1 MHGIHDDYAVF
12 GSEKPAWHNIGIV
25 PEAKDEHGNARPL
38 TLKEINEHMPNGIAT
53 VTKEPIWIS
62 AGAGHPEQPVS
73 GMIEDY
79 DGPVLVETPAP
90 GYVEV
95 PGQYCT
101 VATWRDE
108 SRTSL
113 HAGMSDKYEVF
124 QDRAVLEDIPRQLVE
139 EGEAAFESVFYL
151 HGGKKF
157 VALLKLAGNVTINDG
172 SLMQPYL
179 MVMNSHDASSK
190 LTIKLVTVR
199 VVCANTLAVGLSEQ
213 GAEMRIRHSRQ
224 IHARAQAATEALGL
238 ARKSLDLQV
247 TEANRMVEHTVNI
260 NQENAYYSE
269 VFGFKW
275 GADKEDI
282 TPHQNKIRREIES
295 ARRWEE
301 YRKLRNP
308 EHGGADYATV
318 WGMLNSVTR
327 YADHHKTVRSMG
339 ATQEEAKVKANLLG
353 TGNAL
358 KQRAWNSASK
368 IVRPSVTLSM

>member
-1 MHGIHDDYAVF
+1 MHGIHEDYAVF
-12 GSEKPAWHNIGIV
+12 GSEKPAWHNLGIV
-25 PEAKDEHGNARPL
+25 PEAKDEYGNARPL
-38 TLKEINEHMPNGIAT
+38 TLKEIHEHMPNGIAT

-62 AGAGHPEQPVS
+62 GGAGHPERAVM
-73 GMIEDY
+73 GMDH
-79 DGPVLVETPAP
+79 DGPILTHAP

-157 VALLKLAGNVTINDG
+157 VALLKLSGNVTINDG
-172 SLMQPYL
+172 SVIQPYM
-179 MVMNSHDASSK
+179 MVMNSHDGSSK

-199 VVCANTLAVGLSEQ
+199 VVCANTLAVGLSEES
-213 GAEMRIRHSRQ
+213 AEMRIRHSRQ
-224 IHARAQAATEALGL
+224 IHAKAQAATEALGL
-238 ARKSLDLQV
+238 ARKSLDMQV
-247 TEANRMVEHTVNI
+247 TQSNRMVERAVSVNE
-260 NQENAYYSE
+260 ENAYYSE
-269 VFGFKW
+269 VFGFNW
-275 GADKEDI
+275 AADKDDI
-282 TPHQNKIRREIES
+282 TPHRNKIRREIES
-295 ARRWEE
+295 ARRWEDD
-301 YRKLRNP
+301 RKWRNP

-327 YADHHKTVRSMG
+327 YADHHKTVRLMG
-339 ATQEEAKVKANLLG
+339 SSQGEAKVKANLLG

-358 KQRAWNSASK
+358 KQRAWNSAAK
-368 IVRPSVTLSM
+368 IVRPSTTMNV